1 MLLAKR
7 GKLLNR
13 NSIWVR
19 GELMEKKFAEVKMVS
34 FDAAEK
40 IFDGSNR

>member
-1 MLLAKR
+1 LLLAKR
-7 GKLLNR
+7 GKLLNW

-19 GELMEKKFAEVKMVS
+19 GELMEKKFAEVKKES
-34 FDAAEK
+34 LATAEK

>member
-7 GKLLNR
+7 GKSLNR

-19 GELMEKKFAEVKMVS
+19 GGLMKKKFAEAKNESLAV
-34 FDAAEK
+34 AEK